1 VKLTLTPQRWDMV
14 APFVTAGETVH
25 HIDVLHAVLEHEG
38 CQGRAETMGVD
49 YLGETVESLQA
60 ELSALDPAA
69 IAQLNRQT
77 VQALLPP
84 GGSRNGLDCALW
96 DLQAKQTAG
105 GISALTGITMAPLH
119 TLYTLSLDDPDAMA
133 RRAHEVPDLKRLK
146 LKLSAQA
153 PLDCLQAIREARPDA
168 QLVIDANG
176 SWTPELVMASGD
188 SLARYEVALLEQP
201 LSAGQDDVLEK
212 LGYPVPLCADESCQS
227 SADLEALADRYDA
240 INIKLDKCG
249 GLTDAL
255 VIREWCQQ
263 NEKLIMVGNMLGSSL
278 AMAPALVVAQGA
290 DFVDLDGPMWQQS
303 DVEPSLEIDR
313 GCIQPPHSHL
323 WG

>member
-1 VKLTLTPQRWDMV
+1 MQLTVSPQRWDMV
-14 APFVTAGETVH
+14 APFVTAGETVN
-25 HIDVLHAVLEHEG
+25 HIDVLRVMLEYEG
-38 CQGRAETMGVD
+38 FMGRAETMGVD
-49 YLGETVESLQA
+49 YLGETVASLQA
-60 ELSALDPAA
+60 ELSALDPLA
-69 IAQLNRQT
+69 IEQLDREVVHT
-77 VQALLPP
+77 LLPP

-105 GISALTGITMAPLH
+105 GISALTGITLTPLN
-119 TLYTLSLDDPDAMA
+119 TLFTLSLDDPDAMA

-146 LKLSAQA
+146 LKLNAQA
-153 PLDCLQAIREARPDA
+153 PLDCLQAVREARPDA

-176 SWTPELVMASGD
+176 SWTPALVRAMGD
-188 SLARYEVALLEQP
+188 ALARFDVALLEQP
-201 LSAGQDDVLEK
+201 LPPGKDEALEN
-212 LGYPVPLCADESCQS
+212 LCYPVPVCADESCQS
-227 SADLEALADRYDA
+227 SADLEAVADRYDA

-263 NEKLIMVGNMLGSSL
+263 NKKLIMVGNMLGSSL

-290 DFVDLDGPMWQQS
+290 DFVDLDGPMWQRA
-303 DVEPSLEIDR
+303 DVAPALTIDQ
-313 GCIQPPHSHL
+313 GAIFPPQPDL

>member
-1 VKLTLTPQRWDMV
+1 
-14 APFVTAGETVH
+14 
-25 HIDVLHAVLEHEG
+25 
-38 CQGRAETMGVD
+38 MGVD

-176 SWTPELVMASGD
+176 SWTPELVMAAGD